1 MLFGFLEELR
11 TAGIPVSMKEHL
23 LLLEALDR
31 EAIDRSPEQFYYL
44 SRAIYVKDEGLL
56 DRFDQVFNKVFKG
69 LLTDYGQN
77 PVDVPADWLKA
88 VAEKFLTPEEMAAI
102 ESLGDWD
109 KIMETLKERLQEIFL
124 FKSETTDE
132 TNEGQAAEIRGAA

>member
-1 MLFGFLEELR
+1 MFFGFLDELR
-11 TAGIPVSMKEHL
+11 AAGIPASLKEHL
-23 LLLEALDR
+23 MLLEALDR
-31 EAIDRSPEQFYYL
+31 EVIDRSPEQFYYL

-69 LLTDYGQN
+69 IISDYGQN

-109 KIMETLKERLQEIFL
+109 KIMETLKERLAEHASQA
-124 FKSETTDE
+124 DE
-132 TNEGQAAEIRGAA
+132 GLRPEDLNSSNDI

>member
-1 MLFGFLEELR
+1 MFFGFLDELR
-11 TAGIPVSMKEHL
+11 AAGIPASLKEHL
-23 LLLEALDR
+23 MLLEALDR
-31 EAIDRSPEQFYYL
+31 EVIDRSPEQFYYL

-69 LLTDYGQN
+69 IISDYGQN

-109 KIMETLKERLQEIFL
+109 
-124 FKSETTDE
+124 
-132 TNEGQAAEIRGAA
+132 